1 MVVTGNFL
9 RSLLISFL
17 LPHHFFSY
25 KLIVKKFVSQLYLFK
40 STNALFVDVDGTLWP
55 DLGRGSILKVNS
67 LSEEMRNWFL
77 EHKSNFDHIVLVT
90 NQTLFAAKGDTSI
103 KTIRLYRKRMK
114 KLLRDSSAT
123 LIKVCHHHPDAANP
137 YLRKDCPHRKPNP
150 MAINLIV
157 KLLRIDVS
165 QSALIGDRID
175 DIATGLA
182 TNIRS
187 NYLIANP
194 KALVLNKT
202 PHRLVQLSYS
212 FHVLEKVADF
222 YFWPKRE
229 KWSALILCAGFGR
242 RLFPYT
248 KLTPK
253 PLLPLTPEKT
263 ILGRLS
269 AQLSSYFPDFE
280 LNVNI
285 SYLADKFI
293 QSAKDL
299 DHFQHM
305 IFHWEPKVV
314 GSEQTVRLLWQKE
327 NRDLLV
333 IHGDLVLDD
342 FGMQKL
348 RERVEISSNFSFM
361 VCHKRSL
368 GQARSIVHTVD
379 NLVVDFQELSESPEK
394 TSKQEVLVN
403 SGIYWFTAVDLDR
416 YFSLPNLNNIELT
429 RGIVP
434 FLVRLQSLRYYVWE
448 SGRIS
453 VDSIQS
459 YERAQTYIK
468 SNKFF

>member
-1 MVVTGNFL
+1 MVATSNSL
-9 RSLLISFL
+9 KSLLVPFL

-25 KLIVKKFVSQLYLFK
+25 KTIVKKFVSQFFLFK
-40 STNALFVDVDGTLWP
+40 RANALFVDVDGTLWP

-67 LSEEMRNWFL
+67 LREEMRHWFL
-77 EHKSNFDHIVLVT
+77 EQNSKFDHIILVT
-90 NQTLFAAKGDTSI
+90 NQTLFAAKGNTSI

-123 LIKVCHHHPDAANP
+123 LIKVCNHHPDAANP
-137 YLRKDCPHRKPNP
+137 FLRKDCPHRKPNP
-150 MAINLIV
+150 IAIHFIV

-165 QSALIGDRID
+165 QSAFIGDRID

-182 TNIRS
+182 ANIRS

-194 KALVLNKT
+194 KALVLNKS
-202 PHRLVQLSYS
+202 PHRLIQLSYS
-212 FHVLEKVADF
+212 FHVLEKIEDF
-222 YFWPKRE
+222 NFWPKCE

-248 KLTPK
+248 RSTPK
-253 PLLPLTPEKT
+253 PLLALTPEKT

-269 AQLSSYFPDFE
+269 SQLSSYFPDFE
-280 LNVNI
+280 PNINI

-299 DHFQHM
+299 ERFQHM

-314 GSEQTVRLLWQKE
+314 GSEQTVRLLWQRE
-327 NRDLLV
+327 SRDLLV

-348 RERVEISSNFSFM
+348 RERVEMYSNVSFM
-361 VCHKRSL
+361 VCHKRNL
-368 GQARSIVHTVD
+368 GQARSIVHTRG
-379 NLVVDFQELSESPEK
+379 NLVVNFQELSESPKK

-403 SGIYWFTAVDLDR
+403 SGIYWFTALDLDK
-416 YFSLPNLNNIELT
+416 YFSLPNLNNAELT
-429 RGIVP
+429 RGILP

-459 YERAQTYIK
+459 YERAQKYIK